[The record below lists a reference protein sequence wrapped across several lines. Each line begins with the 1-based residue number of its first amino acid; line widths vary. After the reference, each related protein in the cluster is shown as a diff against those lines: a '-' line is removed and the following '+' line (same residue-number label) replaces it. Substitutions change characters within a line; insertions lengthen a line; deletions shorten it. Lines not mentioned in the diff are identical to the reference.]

1 MTPEFK
7 RLNKNIIDS
16 NTKHLKG
23 FAIGQE
29 KLTIIIT
36 KRQKKK
42 NDRRSER
49 NLCNCVNKPQGMKF
63 STLGY

>member
-1 MTPEFK
+1 MVLQRFLVATYDMTPQFK
-7 RLNKNIIDS
+7 RLNKNVIDS

-29 KLTIIIT
+29 KLTIIT

-42 NDRRSER
+42 MIVAMNAI
-49 NLCNCVNKPQGMKF
+49 
-63 STLGY
+63 YAIA

>member
-1 MTPEFK
+1 MRPTYDMTPEFK

-29 KLTIIIT
+29 KLTIIT
-36 KRQKKK
+36 KRQKKMIVA
-42 NDRRSER
+42 
-49 NLCNCVNKPQGMKF
+49 VNAI
-63 STLGY
+63 YAIV

>member
-1 MTPEFK
+1 MTLEFK

-29 KLTIIIT
+29 KLTIIT
-36 KRQKKK
+36 KRQKK

-49 NLCNCVNKPQGMKF
+49 NLCNCVKKPQGMKI

>member
-1 MTPEFK
+1 MVLRYLVATYDMTPQFK
-7 RLNKNIIDS
+7 RLNKNVIDS

-29 KLTIIIT
+29 KLTIIT

-42 NDRRSER
+42 MIVAMNAI
-49 NLCNCVNKPQGMKF
+49 
-63 STLGY
+63 YAIA